1 MRTAI
6 FMIVAALPLLAQDP
20 GPSLAERARQIREEK
35 ATAGTPKAKHVITN
49 DEMKAATPTAGT
61 KEKIGDEKPAGAKP
75 AGPAGKEKATPA
87 SLALVEKKYREQSAK
102 LHNQL
107 KQAEAESQKL
117 KDDMAAAAPNS
128 VTVVHYYYDPKYLKQ
143 LQAAIDKNNELIDSL
158 HKQIDALK
166 DEVHS
171 KGYPDSWAD
180 PE

>member
-1 MRTAI
+1 MKITI

-20 GPSLAERARQIREEK
+20 TPSLAERARQIREAKAKSGAPK
-35 ATAGTPKAKHVITN
+35 ATRVITN
-49 DEMKAATPTAGT
+49 DEMKAATPTAET
-61 KEKIGDEKPAGAKP
+61 KEKTVDEKSAEAK
-75 AGPAGKEKATPA
+75 PAGKEKATPA
-87 SLALVEKKYREQSAK
+87 SLVLVEKKYHEQSAK

-107 KQAEAESQKL
+107 KQAEVEAQKL

-128 VTVVHYYYDPKYLKQ
+128 VTVTHYYYDPTRLKA